1 MGFFDQDSSDDD
13 EDVTKT
19 RPLPP
24 LESFLLENDNSN
36 DKATE
41 PRLNP
46 SEKEKPENEEEEEDP
61 LDAYMKTL
69 DHHTDKS
76 PLSSTKTNSTLCKR
90 KWKDDDEA
98 EDEEGNEL
106 ESSTSNKH
114 KRNRSDPSSPAPHVP
129 SGSTDLS
136 TQQQQVLQPK
146 ASWPEFPKVFWI
158 PSNTPKGREWRLNQD
173 ITCTIDMDPMYDLSE
188 LEPLWGPNVHET
200 LYQQGYHTP
209 TLVQS
214 QTVPVVLSGHNVVVT
229 AATGQG
235 KTGAYLWPVMVHM
248 LHQSP
253 LHTNETGPLALI
265 VVPTRELAHQVHGH
279 AKKLLAACGEESPSR
294 RQRRAHVV
302 VGGQGKYLLHQQLK
316 RQGGVDVAVATPG
329 RLLDVVSEKKGLSL
343 NRVTVLVLDEADKL
357 LDMGFEAQVRQLL
370 SHIRPDRQTLLCS
383 ATWSRR
389 VQRVATE
396 WVGRHWVRIAVGRT
410 GHSARNVQQQV
421 HVLPNEAAKV
431 SWLVQLVSTTTA
443 AATAVETQQ
452 QQPQQQQTLVF
463 VATKEG
469 CDRLVLQLQT
479 ALPTLS
485 VAGLH
490 GDKHTLDR
498 TSAIRAFAK
507 GRVSTLIATDVA
519 SRGLDIPHVST
530 VVNFHAAKNYDT
542 HVHRI
547 GRAGRWSARVEQ
559 SSSSQQQQQQQQVG
573 GTAYTLLTPH
583 NAAFANVLFH
593 AWQREGRPIPP
604 ELRNLLDRPGT
615 TSRHGSRNHTRHGSN
630 DTSSPPPAFYG
641 NGST

>member
-1 MGFFDQDSSDDD
+1 MYNQSMGFFDTDASDDD
-13 EDVTKT
+13 EDVTKN

-24 LESFLLENDNSN
+24 LESFLMENDNSN

-46 SEKEKPENEEEEEDP
+46 PEKEKPQDDEEEEEEDP

-69 DHHTDKS
+69 NHADKS
-76 PLSSTKTNSTLCKR
+76 PTKTSSTVVKR
-90 KWKDDDEA
+90 KWQDDDN
-98 EDEEGNEL
+98 EEENEL
-106 ESSTSNKH
+106 ESSISNKH
-114 KRNRSDPSSPAPHVP
+114 KRNRSDPSSPGQHAP
-129 SGSTDLS
+129 SGSTDSS
-136 TQQQQVLQPK
+136 TQQQQQQLQPK
-146 ASWPEFPKVFWI
+146 TPWPEFPKVFWT
-158 PSNTPKGREWRLNQD
+158 PSNTPKGREWRMNQD

-200 LYQQGYHTP
+200 LSQQGYHTP

-214 QTVPVVLSGHNVVVT
+214 QTIPVVLSGHNVVVT

-253 LHTNETGPLALI
+253 LHTNETGPLALV

-279 AKKLLAACGEESPSR
+279 AKKLLAACGEEPR
-294 RQRRAHVV
+294 RRRAHVV

-316 RQGGVDVAVATPG
+316 RQGGVDVVVATPG
-329 RLLDVVSEKKGLSL
+329 RLLDVVSDKKGLSL

-370 SHIRPDRQTLLCS
+370 TQHIRPDRQTLLCS

-396 WVGRHWVRIAVGRT
+396 WMGRHWVRIAVGRT

-421 HVLPNEAAKV
+421 RVLSNEAAKV
-431 SWLVQLVSTTTA
+431 SWLLQLFSITTTTTA
-443 AATAVETQQ
+443 ATTVETQ

-469 CDRLVLQLQT
+469 CDRLVSQLQT

-485 VAGLH
+485 VAVLH
-490 GDKHTLDR
+490 GDKHASDR
-498 TSAIRAFAK
+498 TATIRAFAK

-519 SRGLDIPHVST
+519 SRGLDIPRVST

-547 GRAGRWSARVEQ
+547 GRAGRWSAREQ
-559 SSSSQQQQQQQQVG
+559 LSSSQQQQQQQQVG
-573 GTAYTLLTPH
+573 GIAYTLLTPH
-583 NAAFANVLFH
+583 NAAFANVLFN

-604 ELRNLLDRPGT
+604 ELMNLLDRPG
-615 TSRHGSRNHTRHGSN
+615 TSRHGSRNHRRHGSN
-630 DTSSPPPAFYG
+630 HTSPPPSFYG